1 MALTKVTFSMIDG
14 ASINVRDYGAVGNGT
29 TDDTAA
35 IQSAITAASTSHQ
48 MVYLPVGKYKI
59 TATLTVPASGYL
71 YMVGDTGAAERN
83 SLDYTKFSTLFFAP
97 TGADKTLLDFGN
109 NCYFNFERTFFVS
122 NDVTQAYT
130 AVLIGVLAN
139 YTSQTSAT
147 SPFLISQCS
156 FHSWGATALSLGG
169 ETYGAVEHCVFS
181 NCTQAIAVNGQGEV
195 TFYENHFSDSANA
208 SFTPPANNGDAWIYV
223 YETVTR
229 WDNNIFAN
237 SNDYRIW
244 FLFDECTN
252 VSFSGNKMEHPG
264 RTALTY
270 DQIQIKNATI
280 LGQTFSFTQNA
291 MTASSATGSFAGRF
305 LSTKGSVQISN
316 LVFCDNTA
324 TYGAAVASGIPII
337 DLTTNKPK
345 SMDIS
350 GVYREGSD
358 NAIVKFTTGANE
370 GNEQLFAGLKS
381 TAIRFA
387 TFTTRPFTILASQ
400 TGATPNFDT
409 NGYISRLISLAQ
421 VLPVVMQITT
431 DQSSGDNVSFYLSV
445 DTTKTDKATVTTA
458 SYFAQKI
465 YPIRGIYIQTP
476 SLVTAQTLQLLYDS
490 GASAST
496 STKYTISFTY
506 AIVDERSTSSGDQY
520 FIST

>member
-1 MALTKVTFSMIDG
+1 MALTKVTYSMI
-14 ASINVRDYGAVGNGT
+14 ANAAINVKDYGAVGDGT

-35 IQSAITAASTSHQ
+35 IQSAITAASTSHSQ
-48 MVYLPVGKYKI
+48 VYLPAGKYKI
-59 TATLTVPASGYL
+59 TSTLTVPASGYL
-71 YMVGDTGAAERN
+71 YLIGDTGAAERN

-97 TGADKTLLDFGN
+97 SGSDKTLLDFGN

-130 AVLIGVLAN
+130 AVLIGTLAN
-139 YTSQTSAT
+139 YTSQNSAT

-229 WDNNIFAN
+229 WDNNIFSN

-264 RTALTY
+264 RTAFSY
-270 DQIQIKNATI
+270 DQIQIKNASI
-280 LGQTFSFTQNA
+280 LGQTFAFTQNV
-291 MTASSATGSFAGRF
+291 MTASSLTGSFAGRF
-305 LSTKGSVQISN
+305 LSTKGTVQISN
-316 LVFCDNTA
+316 LVFCDNSA
-324 TYGAAVASGIPII
+324 TYAAAVSSGIPII
-337 DLTTNKPK
+337 DVTTNKPK

-350 GVYREGSD
+350 GIYREGGD
-358 NAIVKFTTGANE
+358 NAVVKFTTGANE

-381 TAIRFA
+381 TAIRFVS
-387 TFTTRPFTILASQ
+387 FTTRPFTVLASQ
-400 TGATPNFDT
+400 TGTVPIFDT
-409 NGYISRLISLAQ
+409 NGYVARLITLAQ

-431 DQSSGDNVSFYLSV
+431 DQSSGDNVSFYLSS
-445 DTTKTDKATVTTA
+445 DTTKLDKATVTTA
-458 SYFAQKI
+458 SYFAQEI

-476 SLVTAQTLQLLYDS
+476 SLVTSQSLQILYDS
-490 GASAST
+490 GASTNT

-506 AIVDERSTSSGDQY
+506 AIVDERSTGIGGQA
-520 FIST
+520 FIAT